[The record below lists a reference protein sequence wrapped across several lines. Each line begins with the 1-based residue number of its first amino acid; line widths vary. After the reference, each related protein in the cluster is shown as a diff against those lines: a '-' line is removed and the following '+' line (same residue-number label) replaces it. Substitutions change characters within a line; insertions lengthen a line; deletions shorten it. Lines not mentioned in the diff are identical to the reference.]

1 VPHTPL
7 WGASVRGAAGGGT
20 GGAVL
25 RRDTGANTLTN
36 RNTMARRTRLLAL
49 ALAAPLLFGACS
61 TDDSGSG
68 DSSTDSGGNAA
79 ADGDLSFAVVTHG
92 SAGDAFWDVVQNGA
106 EQAGKDLGVE
116 VDYQSDGDPQ
126 RQSQLIQAAVNQDV
140 DGIVVSMANP
150 DALQDSVEAAVAAGI
165 PVVTINSGSAE
176 SAQFGAIG
184 HVGQDET
191 IAGQGAGQRLAQD
204 GAKNVLCVVHEAGNI
219 GLEQRCDGASQGL
232 GSNVKLL
239 QVDIN
244 DLQAAQSTITS
255 QLQSDPTIDGVL
267 TLNSAVASAAAAAA
281 SDAGSDAEI
290 ATFDLNGDVIKAI
303 QDGSI
308 AFAVDQQQY
317 EQGYLPIVMLKL
329 YAQNLNTVGGGQP
342 VLTGPGIVDSTN
354 VDQIADLASSGT
366 R

>member
-1 VPHTPL
+1 
-7 WGASVRGAAGGGT
+7 
-20 GGAVL
+20 
-25 RRDTGANTLTN
+25 
-36 RNTMARRTRLLAL
+36 MARRTRLLAL
-49 ALAAPLLFGACS
+49 ALAAPLLLSACS
-61 TDDSGSG
+61 TSNSGSG
-68 DSSTDSGGNAA
+68 NSGDSGGGTSGGAA
-79 ADGDLSFAVVTHG
+79 SNGDLSFAVVTHG
-92 SAGDAFWDVVQNGA
+92 SAGDAFWDVVQKGA
-106 EQAGKDLGVE
+106 EAAGSDLGVS

-126 RQSQLIQAAVNQDV
+126 RQSQLIQAAVNQGV

-150 DALQDSVEAAVAAGI
+150 DALQDSVAAAVAAGI
-165 PVVTINSGSAE
+165 PIVTINSGADRSAE
-176 SAQFGAIG
+176 FGAIG
-184 HVGQDET
+184 HVGQDEV

-232 GSNVKLL
+232 GSNVRLL

-244 DLQAAQSTITS
+244 DLQGAQSTITS
-255 QLQSDPTIDGVL
+255 QLQSDPSIDAVL
-267 TLNSAVASAAAAAA
+267 TLNSAVASVAASAA

-290 ATFDLNGDVIKAI
+290 ATFDLNGDVIAAI

-329 YAQNLNTVGGGQP
+329 YAQNLNTVGGGQA
-342 VLTGPGIVDSTN
+342 VLTGPGIVDADN
-354 VDQIADLASSGT
+354 VDQIADLASAGT

>member
-1 VPHTPL
+1 VEDVH
-7 WGASVRGAAGGGT
+7 
-20 GGAVL
+20 
-25 RRDTGANTLTN
+25 
-36 RNTMARRTRLLAL
+36 TMARRTRLIAL
-49 ALAAPLLFGACS
+49 ALAVPLLFSACS

-68 DSSTDSGGNAA
+68 SSGGDGSGAGA
-79 ADGDLSFAVVTHG
+79 GDGDLSFAVITHG
-92 SAGDAFWDVVQNGA
+92 SAGDAFWDVVQKGA
-106 EQAGKDLGVE
+106 EAAGDELGVG

-150 DALQDSVEAAVAAGI
+150 DALQDSVQAAVAAGI
-165 PVVTINSGSAE
+165 PVVTINSGAQQ

-204 GAKNVLCVVHEAGNI
+204 GATNVLCVLHEAGNI
-219 GLEQRCDGASQGL
+219 GLEQRCAGASQGL
-232 GSNVKLL
+232 GADVKPL

-244 DLQAAQSTITS
+244 DLQGAQSTITS
-255 QLQSDPTIDGVL
+255 QLQSDPSIDAVL
-267 TLNSAVASAAAAAA
+267 TLNSSVATVAAAAT

-290 ATFDLNGDVIKAI
+290 ATFDLNGDVISAI

-342 VLTGPGIVDSTN
+342 VLTGPGIVDADN
-354 VDQIADLASSGT
+354 VDEIADLASAGT